1 MEVMTTEA
9 GGEQAQQQQVFLYK
23 LVQGRSGPSFGVFC
37 ARLCGVP
44 AQVRPRPGAAL
55 LLACTPV
62 ISCSACSLPN

>member
-1 MEVMTTEA
+1 MARSPQLQFHTMEVMTSEA

-44 AQVRPRPGAAL
+44 AQVG
-55 LLACTPV
+55 
-62 ISCSACSLPN
+62 